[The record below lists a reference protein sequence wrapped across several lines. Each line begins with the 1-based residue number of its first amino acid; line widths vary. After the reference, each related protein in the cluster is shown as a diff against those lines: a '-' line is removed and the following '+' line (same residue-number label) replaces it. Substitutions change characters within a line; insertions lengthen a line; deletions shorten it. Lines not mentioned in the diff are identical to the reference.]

1 MVFYYENNERKI
13 IKGKMDKYL
22 EMNIK
27 LMLYGR
33 GNENE
38 SNYVMDMSYKYM
50 PFIFTSYDFFMWRYI
65 KGI

>member
-1 MVFYYENNERKI
+1 MIFYYENNERKI
-13 IKGKMDKYL
+13 IKGKRNKYL

-38 SNYVMDMSYKYM
+38 PNYVMDMSYKYM
-50 PFIFTSYDFFMWRYI
+50 LFTFTGYDFFM
-65 KGI
+65 